1 MGHALLAF
9 VKWFFA
15 AAIVGVIAGGVIGGM
30 MGTDVDSSYRA
41 GQIVGVLVWPIVLVV
56 AIAGTCFSV
65 SREKKRHAQALAGPR
80 ISDQYR
86 NDRDNGA

>member
-15 AAIVGVIAGGVIGGM
+15 AAIVGVVAGGILGGM
-30 MGTDVDSSYRA
+30 MGTDVDSSRQA
-41 GQIVGVLVWPIVLVV
+41 GRMLGAFIWPTVLVV
-56 AIAGTCFSV
+56 AIAGTVFSV

-86 NDRDNGA
+86 HDRDHAA